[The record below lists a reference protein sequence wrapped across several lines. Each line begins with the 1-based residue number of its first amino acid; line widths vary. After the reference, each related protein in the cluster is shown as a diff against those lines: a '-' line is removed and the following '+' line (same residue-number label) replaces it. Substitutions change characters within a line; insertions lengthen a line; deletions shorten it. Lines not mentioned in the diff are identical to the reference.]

1 LNRNKNLKIIYTIT
15 AEEGQGQASFL
26 SSWKGEQGI
35 INKTMLTKHLTTSE
49 LDNSVFYVCGPPGM
63 LKAMQNLLED
73 DLHIPKARIKVEE
86 FTGY

>member
-1 LNRNKNLKIIYTIT
+1 L
-15 AEEGQGQASFL
+15 
-26 SSWKGEQGI
+26 KGEQGI

-49 LDNSVFYVCGPPGM
+49 LENSVFYVCGPPGM

-73 DLHIPKARIKVEE
+73 DLHIPKERMRIEE